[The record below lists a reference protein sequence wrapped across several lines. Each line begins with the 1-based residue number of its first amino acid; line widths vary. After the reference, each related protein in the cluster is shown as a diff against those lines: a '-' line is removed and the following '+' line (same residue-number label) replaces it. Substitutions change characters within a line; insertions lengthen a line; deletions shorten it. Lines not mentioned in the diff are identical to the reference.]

1 MIKIVYLDEEAG
13 WQSTVYAV
21 LSSKYEVHIPESLPH
36 DVSQIWDEIRD
47 SQLAIVDFRLNGDGI
62 LSYTGDDVARE
73 IHKHNKHMPIFII
86 TSFEDNAIQECTEI
100 QSIRGKELFTDPKQE
115 SKLFNMI
122 DSAVSIYD
130 RRKAEC
136 ENCIAY
142 CQEKLAKGEPL
153 TTKEEAEKFD
163 AELYI
168 SELNLDSSARSNLI
182 TTSSSKELEE
192 LLSLARTIVANHKKI
207 K

>member
-73 IHKHNKHMPIFII
+73 IHKHNKADTTQFARMVPAHILLGEAMA
-86 TSFEDNAIQECTEI
+86 S
-100 QSIRGKELFTDPKQE
+100 QS
-115 SKLFNMI
+115 S
-122 DSAVSIYD
+122 V
-130 RRKAEC
+130 
-136 ENCIAY
+136 
-142 CQEKLAKGEPL
+142 
-153 TTKEEAEKFD
+153 
-163 AELYI
+163 
-168 SELNLDSSARSNLI
+168 NLI
-182 TTSSSKELEE
+182 FSL
-192 LLSLARTIVANHKKI
+192 LLSG
-207 K
+207 